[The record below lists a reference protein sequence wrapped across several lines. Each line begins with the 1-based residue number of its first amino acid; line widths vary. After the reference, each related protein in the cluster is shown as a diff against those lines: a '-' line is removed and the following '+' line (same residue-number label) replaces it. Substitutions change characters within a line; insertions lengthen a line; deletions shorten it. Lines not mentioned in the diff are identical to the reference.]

1 MRIRRIGKRIA
12 ALLFCLLLELWGPCF
27 LLSSY
32 AELSWPSADL
42 TAVSA
47 ALMDADTGA
56 MLFEKNG
63 EQRMYPA
70 SITKVMTALV
80 VLKHANLEDQV
91 SFSHDAVYNVDYGS
105 SNAQIDEG
113 DVLTVSDCL
122 HALLLKSAN
131 EAANALAEH
140 VAGSREKFAEMMNEE
155 AAALGCSS
163 THFSNPSGLFSED
176 HYTTAHDMA
185 LIGQAAFR
193 DKRFLDI
200 EKEKSYTLKGCRR
213 NPEGITIYMEHKM
226 LLQNSP
232 YYDER
237 VVAGKTGFTKD
248 AGNTLLTLAQSGKRR
263 LIAVVLGD
271 KTPYHYSDTRAL
283 FDLGFGQTEN
293 QPLAEGI
300 FDRSAV
306 REKLL
311 KDTIVDENCRD
322 SDLHIEGEQLVS
334 LPGGASQ
341 EGMSW
346 QLQYNMPKNAPEK
359 AVARIQYFLEQH
371 LVGEYFIEKD
381 PSIRLLFENA
391 PSSTKAAVAVV
402 TISGFSV
409 LIGAL
414 VLLFGGGAAVTAKGI
429 HDDRKLSK
437 RMKERRRQRLSEL
450 KLSEEEFRNLVA
462 RRKEE
467 KRRGEGSSV
476 RRAEEAAPG
485 VFFGE
490 EKNSGGESA
499 GKAGGEADESG

>member
-12 ALLFCLLLELWGPCF
+12 ALLICLLLELWGPCF

-56 MLFEKNG
+56 VLFEKNG

-346 QLQYNMPKNAPEK
+346 QLQYNMPKDAPEK
-359 AVARIQYFLEQH
+359 AVARIQYVLEQH
-371 LVGEYFIEKD
+371 LVGEYFIEKE

-467 KRRGEGSSV
+467 KRRGEGAPV
-476 RRAEEAAPG
+476 RREEEGAPG
-485 VFFGE
+485 VSFGE
-490 EKNSGGESA
+490 EKSFGGESA

>member
-1 MRIRRIGKRIA
+1 M
-12 ALLFCLLLELWGPCF
+12 L
-27 LLSSY
+27 Y
-32 AELSWPSADL
+32 A
-42 TAVSA
+42 
-47 ALMDADTGA
+47 
-56 MLFEKNG
+56 KN
-63 EQRMYPA
+63 EHEHYFPA
-70 SITKVMTALV
+70 SITKVLTAVV
-80 VLKHANLEDQV
+80 VLEHVKNLDEKLTFSSSATSGNLEANSTV
-91 SFSHDAVYNVDYGS
+91 IGAVP
-105 SNAQIDEG
+105 G
-113 DVLTVSDCL
+113 DKLSVRDCL
-122 HALLLKSAN
+122 YSLLLHSAN
-131 EAANALAEH
+131 DCANALAEH

-155 AAALGCSS
+155 AAALGCSG

-346 QLQYNMPKNAPEK
+346 QLQYNMPKDAPEK

-371 LVGEYFIEKD
+371 LVGEYFIEKE

-467 KRRGEGSSV
+467 KRRGEGAPV
-476 RRAEEAAPG
+476 RREEEGAPG
-485 VFFGE
+485 VSFGE
-490 EKNSGGESA
+490 EKSFGGEKA

>member
-12 ALLFCLLLELWGPCF
+12 ALLVCLLLELWGPCF

-80 VLKHANLEDQV
+80 VLKHANLEDRV

-155 AAALGCSS
+155 AAALGCSG

-359 AVARIQYFLEQH
+359 AVARIQYVLEQH
-371 LVGEYFIEKD
+371 LVGEYFIEKE

-409 LIGAL
+409 LIGVL

-467 KRRGEGSSV
+467 KRRGEGAPV
-476 RRAEEAAPG
+476 RREEEGAPG
-485 VFFGE
+485 VSFGE
-490 EKNSGGESA
+490 EKSFGGESA

>member
-12 ALLFCLLLELWGPCF
+12 ALLVCLLLELWGPCF

-32 AELSWPSADL
+32 AEFSWPSADL

-155 AAALGCSS
+155 AAALGCSG

-346 QLQYNMPKNAPEK
+346 QLQYNMPKDAPEK
-359 AVARIQYFLEQH
+359 AVARIQYVLEQH
-371 LVGEYFIEKD
+371 LVGEYFIEKE

-467 KRRGEGSSV
+467 KRRGEGAPA
-476 RRAEEAAPG
+476 RREEEGAPG
-485 VFFGE
+485 ISFGE
-490 EKNSGGESA
+490 KKSFGGERA
-499 GKAGGEADESG
+499 GKAGGEEDESG